1 MPPQPGMDGSNQNQN
16 QGDRSQ
22 NFAGQNGN
30 ENFDQGHEGSHFDG
44 MKQEMQGSY
53 SLVAIFFHFR
63 FVKLGKRPRFT
74 FQSWINRNSN
84 EIVTLSLSTRMPDA
98 GMNVRLLLARRSFSR
113 FDMTSNQQKYR
124 RDTFIIS

>member
-53 SLVAIFFHFR
+53 SLVAFFFPFPICETGKTSALHFS
-63 FVKLGKRPRFT
+63 KLDKQEF
-74 FQSWINRNSN
+74 
-84 EIVTLSLSTRMPDA
+84 
-98 GMNVRLLLARRSFSR
+98 
-113 FDMTSNQQKYR
+113 
-124 RDTFIIS
+124 